1 MKAWSGQFT
10 GTQRTLLDAQR
21 AARGAVFPVRCS
33 CPRAN
38 VLSFYTIGVGKAAG
52 DLFFRRR
59 QIFLNYLFD
68 SADFWNILWGR
79 EFPLEESPVISFQ
92 TCVGSAFSSSP
103 IRWIETP
110 EAARSRY
117 AIDQLAEQSVAKVA
131 DPDLGKPRSESG
143 DILDLSQGTQKV
155 QAASQSDSRITLE
168 NSKENSKFG
177 AEKSE
182 FAPQSTEKLPSGT
195 ELTQEE
201 QQEVEKLKTQDQE
214 VRIHEMAHVIA
225 GGAYV
230 TSGPSYTY
238 KTGPDGK
245 GYVVSGSV
253 GIDTSPVQGDPEA
266 TIQKMQTVAAAAL
279 APAQPSGQD
288 LKVAAQ
294 ARQAEAKARAELS
307 QLQAEQQ
314 ETEKQPEGENASA
327 FSLVRPAD
335 RMADAVP
342 KSHVSDS
349 VMPSLVKAGAE
360 HSPSSAYKAQSTM
373 TLASSRFSVFA

>member
-1 MKAWSGQFT
+1 
-10 GTQRTLLDAQR
+10 
-21 AARGAVFPVRCS
+21 
-33 CPRAN
+33 
-38 VLSFYTIGVGKAAG
+38 
-52 DLFFRRR
+52 
-59 QIFLNYLFD
+59 
-68 SADFWNILWGR
+68 
-79 EFPLEESPVISFQ
+79 VISFQ

-117 AIDQLAEQSVAKVA
+117 VIDQIPEKPVERAV

-143 DILDLSQGTQKV
+143 DILDLSKGAQQAPGSKV
-155 QAASQSDSRITLE
+155 QAPDKPDTRITIE
-168 NSKENSKFG
+168 NSKAG
-177 AEKSE
+177 TEKTDA

-195 ELTQEE
+195 ELTPEE
-201 QQEVEKLKTQDQE
+201 QREVEKLKAQDQE
-214 VRIHEMAHVIA
+214 IRIHEMAHVIA

-245 GYVVSGSV
+245 GYAVSGSV
-253 GIDTSPVQGDPEA
+253 GIDTSPVAGDPEA

-279 APAQPSGQD
+279 APASPSGQD

-307 QLQAEQQ
+307 QSRTEQQ
-314 ETEKQPEGENASA
+314 QEKATQSAGESAGESASV

-335 RMADAVP
+335 RMGDVAS
-342 KSHVSDS
+342 KSNASQSNVSDS
-349 VMPSLVKAGAE
+349 IMPSLVKAGSE
-360 HSPSSAYKAQSTM
+360 LSPSSAYKAQSTM
-373 TLASSRFSVFA
+373 TLASPRFSAFA